1 MKKIL
6 ITGAGGFI
14 GSHLTQKLVKNGFKV
29 TALFRYNSSNSRGWL
44 DQDMDDTEGHF
55 ENKFC
60 DLGDF
65 DFINQLVKNKD
76 IVIHLAALIGIP
88 YSYHARESY
97 VKTNINGTFN
107 ILEACLKN
115 NVSNVIHTS
124 TSEVYGTPLKTPI
137 SEKNELQPQSPY
149 AASKVGADQLAM
161 SYFKSFKLPLTIIRP
176 FNNFGP
182 RQSNRA
188 VIPTIINQVLKKNCK
203 EINIGSTKPT
213 RDFLYV
219 EDTVDA
225 YLKIIKN
232 TKLHGEIYNVG
243 TGVEISIKD
252 LIYKILKITNK
263 KNITIKN
270 EKIRNRPKDSE
281 VMRLVCNASKIEKKL
296 KWKSSIKS
304 KKDFDNIL
312 KKTIEWYE
320 KNTKTIKN
328 KKNFYI

>member
-1 MKKIL
+1 
-6 ITGAGGFI
+6 
-14 GSHLTQKLVKNGFKV
+14 
-29 TALFRYNSSNSRGWL
+29 
-44 DQDMDDTEGHF
+44 
-55 ENKFC
+55 
-60 DLGDF
+60 
-65 DFINQLVKNKD
+65 
-76 IVIHLAALIGIP
+76 
-88 YSYHARESY
+88 
-97 VKTNINGTFN
+97 
-107 ILEACLKN
+107 
-115 NVSNVIHTS
+115 
-124 TSEVYGTPLKTPI
+124 
-137 SEKNELQPQSPY
+137 
-149 AASKVGADQLAM
+149 M

-203 EINIGSTKPT
+203 EINIGSTKPK

-219 EDTVDA
+219 DDTVSA
-225 YLKIIKN
+225 YLKIINN
-232 TKLHGEIYNVG
+232 TKLYGEVYNVG

-263 KNITIKN
+263 KNIRIKN

-320 KNTKTIKN
+320 KNTKKIKN

>member
-14 GSHLTQKLVKNGFKV
+14 GSHLTQKLVKNGYDV

-44 DQDMDDTEGHF
+44 DKDRDETDGHF
-55 ENKFC
+55 KSKFC
-60 DLGDF
+60 DLGDLP
-65 DFINQLVKNKD
+65 FINQLTKGKD

-88 YSYHARESY
+88 YSYQARESY
-97 VKTNINGTFN
+97 IKTNIVGTFN
-107 ILEACLKN
+107 ILEASLN
-115 NVSNVIHTS
+115 NNISKLIHTS

-161 SYFKSFKLPLTIIRP
+161 SYFKSFNLPLTIIRP

-219 EDTVDA
+219 HDTVNA
-225 YLKIIKN
+225 YMKILKDEKN
-232 TKLHGEIYNVG
+232 SGETYNVG
-243 TGVEISIKD
+243 TGVEISIKE
-252 LIYKILKITNK
+252 LIIKILELTDN
-263 KNITIKN
+263 KNIKIKN
-270 EKIRNRPKDSE
+270 QKLRNRPKNSE
-281 VMRLVCNASKIEKKL
+281 VMRLICDSSRIKKKL
-296 KWKSSIKS
+296 KWNSSINTKR
-304 KKDFDNIL
+304 DFNKIL
-312 KKTIEWYE
+312 IQTIEWYRSNKSKIND
-320 KNTKTIKN
+320 KN
-328 KKNFYI
+328 NFYV